1 MKSAY
6 SKKVLSSYRMMK
18 AVRFTLIELLV
29 VIAIIAILAAMLL
42 PALSQARD
50 RAKATQC
57 QNNLSIHGRAMFF
70 YADDNNGFAHRP
82 TVTTGYITAHKYSW
96 CEYGVG
102 NLRTFKYYMNGWL
115 KYKCP
120 APHLI
125 TPTESAE
132 ITYGLNHYMFTRND
146 AAKLSRHQKPS
157 KTFVFK
163 DNGPKTTIT
172 GHPWYAEQTIN
183 TKPYYA
189 WLYSRKHSKKANYV
203 FIDGHVSAS
212 SVNPGDLNTEW
223 FHSLPYT
230 I

>member
-1 MKSAY
+1 MK
-6 SKKVLSSYRMMK
+6 KRNCSSWH
-18 AVRFTLIELLV
+18 FTLIELLV

-57 QNNLSIHGRAMFF
+57 QNNLSNHGRAMFF

-82 TVTTGYITAHKYSW
+82 SVTKTTDSISAYKYSW

-102 NLRTFKYYMNGWL
+102 NLRTFKYYMSGWK

-125 TPTESAE
+125 TPTDSAE
-132 ITYGLNHYMFTRND
+132 ITYGFNYYMLTRND
-146 AAKLSRHQKPS
+146 TAKLSRHQKPS

-163 DNGPKTTIT
+163 DNGPKMASS
-172 GHPWYAEQTIN
+172 GYPWYAEQTIN

-212 SVNPGDLNTEW
+212 SVNPKDKNTEW